1 MGPSSDMQEQIV
13 TGRDDRILV
22 AGISRSGSSW
32 LIEALGVT
40 PGTKRWY
47 EPDNIDADPTGTKP
61 VGRSGFGPYP
71 IIHPGDDG
79 GVFKSLW
86 DVAFGSTVHL
96 DRFGGLLIPI
106 LRPMLKLPQ
115 PILHRLVRVG
125 SKVLTTLPGKTDR
138 IAVKSVYT
146 CFCLDWLVEEYD
158 PKVIII
164 QRNPLNVI
172 SSWRELKIPAFDLM
186 TRPELIRLYA
196 DRYEGP
202 PPTLE
207 DSPLTRMAWQVGLT
221 TTAMG
226 DSLDRHPGW
235 VVANHEDLCVEPAK
249 KFKALFEKVG
259 VPWSEDVEAYL
270 EKSNRPGEGLK
281 PVRVTSEQVDR
292 WKSRLTASEV
302 EEINS
307 VLARFPRKGWIRE
320 PSS

>member
-1 MGPSSDMQEQIV
+1 MQEQIV
-13 TGRDDRILV
+13 TGRADRILV

-61 VGRSGFGPYP
+61 VGQSGFGPYP
-71 IIHPGDDG
+71 IIRPGEDG

-86 DVAFGSTVHL
+86 DIAFGSTLPLNRSV
-96 DRFGGLLIPI
+96 RFLIRS
-106 LRPMLKLPQ
+106 LRPMLKLPK

-125 SKVLTTLPGKTDR
+125 SKVVTTLPRKTDR
-138 IAVKSVYT
+138 IAVKSVYS
-146 CFCLDWLVEEYD
+146 CFALDWLVEEYD
-158 PKVIII
+158 PKVIVI

-172 SSWRELKIPAFDLM
+172 SSWRELEIPGFDLL
-186 TRPELIRLYA
+186 TRPELLRLYA
-196 DRYEGP
+196 DRYEGV
-202 PPTLE
+202 PPTPE
-207 DSPLTRMAWQVGLT
+207 DSLLTRIAWQVGLT
-221 TTAMG
+221 TTAIG

-249 KFKALFEKVG
+249 KFRALFEKMG
-259 VPWSEDVEAYL
+259 VPWSEDVETYL
-270 EKSNRPGEGLK
+270 EEANRPGEGLK

-292 WKSRLTASEV
+292 WKSRLTAGEV

-320 PSS
+320 P